1 MQENGRA
8 FTKEELVSEVIS
20 KNIPSAW
27 VKDFRM
33 FKLHLKTQVRDVL
46 TNLMMIE
53 LKNKLKLTLN
63 LITPTRSNTSKILAE
78 FIMEDTN
85 GMTAIKTQK
94 GANLKEKIRQMSIVK
109 LRIKMVAPVKID
121 APKKMDVKLLV
132 AKVIAEQ
139 ESQTAIMNITASIG
153 NGKTMKELQ
162 VQKY

>member
-1 MQENGRA
+1 MIKNINSYLPFMQENGRA

-78 FIMEDTN
+78 FIM
-85 GMTAIKTQK
+85 
-94 GANLKEKIRQMSIVK
+94 
-109 LRIKMVAPVKID
+109 
-121 APKKMDVKLLV
+121 
-132 AKVIAEQ
+132 
-139 ESQTAIMNITASIG
+139 
-153 NGKTMKELQ
+153 
-162 VQKY
+162 